1 MLYGIFLS
9 VVTCFCWG
17 STAFL
22 LRGIRGLDAAE
33 MSLMR
38 ACGGL
43 FCAVGLVSFVQGA
56 NVELLGASE
65 ALIFVALVLCNN
77 VIGDV
82 FLFFALHRL
91 GVARGSA
98 IASSYPI
105 MVAAASYVFFD
116 SPLTPA
122 IVAGT
127 LFVVAGV
134 ALLCRSDKDEA
145 KLSASGLAYAF
156 FASLFWAAGLIFN
169 KELLVE
175 GLSPAT
181 IVLGR
186 GVTFFSLAFL
196 IWFFRVLT
204 VKRDVNAWRSFL
216 KRDSLYGLLAGC
228 CSLGFGAWFY
238 SSALEYVSPAVATP
252 IGASNPIIASIL
264 SLLVYKERIRPA
276 QWAGIALA
284 VGGSILVTL

>member
-1 MLYGIFLS
+1 MLYGIFFS
-9 VVTCFCWG
+9 VLTCFCWG
-17 STAFL
+17 STSFL
-22 LRGIRGLDAAE
+22 LRGIKGLDAAE

-43 FCAVGLVSFVQGA
+43 ICALGLASFVRGA
-56 NVELLGASE
+56 DMEAPGA
-65 ALIFVALVLCNN
+65 AQLLIFVALVLCNN
-77 VIGDV
+77 LIGDV

-98 IASSYPI
+98 IASSYPVL
-105 MVAAASYVFFD
+105 VAVASYLFFD

-122 IVAGT
+122 IAAGT
-127 LFVVAGV
+127 LSVVAGV
-134 ALLCRSDKDEA
+134 ALLCRKGRSEG
-145 KLSASGLAYAF
+145 KLSFSGLAYAVL
-156 FASLFWAAGLIFN
+156 ASVFWAAGLVFN

-186 GVTFFSLAFL
+186 GITFFSLAFL
-196 IWFFRVLT
+196 LWLFRLLA
-204 VKRDVNAWRSFL
+204 VKRDSSAWRNL
-216 KRDSLYGLLAGC
+216 LRCDSLYGLLAGGS
-228 CSLGFGAWFY
+228 SLGFGAWFY
-238 SSALEYVSPAVATP
+238 SRALEYVSPSVATP
-252 IGASNPIIASIL
+252 IGASNPVIASVL
-264 SLLVYKERIRPA
+264 SMIVYKEQIRPA

>member
-9 VVTCFCWG
+9 VITCFCWG

-22 LRGIRGLDAAE
+22 LRGIRGLDASE

-38 ACGGL
+38 SCGGL
-43 FCAVGLVSFVQGA
+43 VCAVGLVSLVQGA
-56 NVELLGASE
+56 NVEQLGASE
-65 ALIFVALVLCNN
+65 SLVFIALVLCNN

-105 MVAAASYVFFD
+105 LVAFASHLFFG

-122 IVAGT
+122 IVTGT
-127 LFVVAGV
+127 LLVVAGV
-134 ALLCRSDKDEA
+134 ALLCRTGRDEG
-145 KLSASGLAYAF
+145 KLSASGLVY
-156 FASLFWAAGLIFN
+156 ASLASVFWAAGLLFN
-169 KELLVE
+169 NELLVE
-175 GLSPAT
+175 GLTPAT
-181 IVLGR
+181 VVLGR
-186 GVTFFSLAFL
+186 GVTFFSIAFL
-196 IWFFRVLT
+196 IWFFRLLT
-204 VKRDVNAWRSFL
+204 VKRDLDGWRVFL
-216 KRDSLYGLLAGC
+216 KRDSLYGLLAGA

-252 IGASNPIIASIL
+252 IGASNPIIASVL
-264 SLLVYKERIRPA
+264 AMLVYKERLRPA

>member
-17 STAFL
+17 STSFL
-22 LRGIRGLDAAE
+22 LRGIKGLDASE

-38 ACGGL
+38 SCGGL
-43 FCAVGLVSFVQGA
+43 LCAVGLVSLVHGA
-56 NVELLGASE
+56 DVARLGASE
-65 ALIFVALVLCNN
+65 ALIFAALVLCNN

-105 MVAAASYVFFD
+105 LVALASYLFFG
-116 SPLTPA
+116 SPLTLT
-122 IVAGT
+122 IITGT

-134 ALLCRSDKDEA
+134 ALLCHSDKDEG
-145 KLSASGLAYAF
+145 KLSVSGLADAF
-156 FASLFWAAGLIFN
+156 LASIFWAAGLVFN

-186 GVTFFSLAFL
+186 GVTFFTLAFL
-196 IWFFRVLT
+196 IWFFRVLV
-204 VKRDVNAWRSFL
+204 VKRDINAWRVFL
-216 KRDSLYGLLAGC
+216 KRDSLYGLLAGI

-238 SSALEYVSPAVATP
+238 SRALEYVSPAVATP

-264 SLLVYKERIRPA
+264 AMFVYKERIRPS
-276 QWAGIALA
+276 QWAGIAPA